1 MTYNFNLRHELPK
14 TITLD
19 SLPIWTWDQKEMKDH
34 PLIFPSI
41 FHLHFFDQRW
51 IKYEFLK
58 LSPYFPK
65 LETFR
70 VSSWTSF
77 NPNLN
82 LFDPMIKMDLKY
94 EKYILELMVDQ
105 KFTWST
111 LTLTDFDQNDHFAPL
126 NQLIHFPSKLM
137 IKTSNIWS
145 SKYIEAM
152 YKVSLQNSQEIL
164 MKSQTLV
171 LVNTLGDWWII
182 FKTSNPLGILTNFL
196 YKDFSNTN
204 EML

>member
-34 PLIFPSI
+34 PCIFPSM
-41 FHLHFFDQRW
+41 FHLHFLDQRW

-94 EKYILELMVDQ
+94 EKYILELMVGQ

-182 FKTSNPLGILTNFL
+182 SKISNPLGILTNFL